1 MAITTREAREEILD
15 ELASAVE
22 SLALALA
29 CLGKAYEA
37 VSVTAADRLEAGIYS
52 PVQRAYG
59 RAMRAHS
66 AFARFAGF
74 EPRAFEQPSAGRTSQ
89 GAKAFIERAV
99 EACAVADGTLSE
111 LQDSMK
117 PTEFGDP
124 ELRAGLVEVRGLLAG
139 VPRAAREF
147 LRTLGR

>member
-1 MAITTREAREEILD
+1 MAITTREAREEILQ
-15 ELASAVE
+15 ELATAVE

-29 CLGKAYEA
+29 CVGAAYEA
-37 VSVTAADRLEAGIYS
+37 VSVTAADRLESAVYS

-59 RAMRAHS
+59 RAMRTHN
-66 AFARFAGF
+66 AFARFAGL
-74 EPRAFEQPSAGRTSQ
+74 EERRFEQPAPGRTSQ

-99 EACAVADGTLSE
+99 VACAEADRTLSE

-124 ELRAGLVEVRGLLAG
+124 ELRAGIVEVRGLISG
-139 VPRAAREF
+139 VTVAAREF